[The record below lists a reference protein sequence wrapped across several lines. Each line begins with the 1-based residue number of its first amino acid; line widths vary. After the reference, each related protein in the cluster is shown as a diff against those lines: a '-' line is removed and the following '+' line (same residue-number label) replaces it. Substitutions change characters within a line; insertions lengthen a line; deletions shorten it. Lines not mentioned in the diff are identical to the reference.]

1 MGGYGR
7 GSLYR
12 PARCVVTVSYQ
23 LTSAARSAKD
33 AIMVPFCLIHCAPK
47 SKLTPATGFFFNK
60 SMPNPP
66 PPPKAKTMAL
76 AALGNTYFDRPS
88 TRPLVPSAAFGPV
101 ALNGWLYHQ
110 FKRRTRLLRACRP
123 GFGDEVR
130 NGVGHSLSIR
140 RTQPLWVN
148 RSKCAW
154 DPCHSNGVYSVE
166 GVWL

>member
-1 MGGYGR
+1 VGTAEDPCIG
-7 GSLYR
+7 R
-12 PARCVVTVSYQ
+12 PAVLSQCHINSQALRGQ
-23 LTSAARSAKD
+23 QR
-33 AIMVPFCLIHCAPK
+33 
-47 SKLTPATGFFFNK
+47 TPSWFHFASSIVLRKANSHQRRAFFSTK
-60 SMPNPP
+60 ACRTP